1 MSCNCKKTNTN
12 LEIEKTESTNGLK
25 ILNTIVN
32 FLTFLL
38 VFVISI
44 PIVIPFVGYLLFK
57 AIVLKDNTIN
67 TFNLFYK
74 MGKKLMERGDSSDD
88 GEFDDDDN
96 DNYELELE
104 DVELVNVEESN
115 K

>member
-1 MSCNCKKTNTN
+1 
-12 LEIEKTESTNGLK
+12 
-25 ILNTIVN
+25 
-32 FLTFLL
+32 
-38 VFVISI
+38 
-44 PIVIPFVGYLLFK
+44 
-57 AIVLKDNTIN
+57 
-67 TFNLFYK
+67 